1 MEEEKVENIA
11 MGAGGITGTAIGV
24 TAAKIG
30 ITALGTGAGMIS
42 VTSGLATVGS
52 VVGGGMVAEIMVS
65 SAGVGALAIA
75 GLFAGRAV
83 YKKFRKKQTHG
94 S

>member
-65 SAGVGALAIA
+65 SAGVGALAQLEI
-75 GLFAGRAV
+75 GRASCRERV
-83 YKKFRKKQTHG
+83 
-94 S
+94 